1 MNVYKS
7 WDPAFVCRPLVGQ
20 IECIAG
26 HSQNLHTTPVAH
38 HQQSPGSL
46 GEAQPSRRVADE
58 DGKSC
63 HERATAITGVQ
74 SIIV

>member
-1 MNVYKS
+1 
-7 WDPAFVCRPLVGQ
+7 
-20 IECIAG
+20 
-26 HSQNLHTTPVAH
+26 VAH

-63 HERATAITGVQ
+63 HERAVAVTGVQ
-74 SIIV
+74 SALVKFYSKVHACAGQAGPSELSFLKTVGTEG